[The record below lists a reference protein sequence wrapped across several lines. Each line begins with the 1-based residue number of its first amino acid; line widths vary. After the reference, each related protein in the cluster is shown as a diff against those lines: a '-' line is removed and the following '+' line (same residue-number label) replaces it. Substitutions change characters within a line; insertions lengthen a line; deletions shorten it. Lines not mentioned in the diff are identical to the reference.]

1 MTLKARGKKLVYVS
15 EDIIDSIAEITKKR
29 GESVTK
35 FVEDM
40 LRQAVKVDTLGFS
53 PNDISEIL
61 EVIQVQRVLGGT
73 FAPLEVLNYVSGP
86 DYSPKRDQLQAKWYE
101 SGRLYGRYLK
111 ERSQSPV
118 RALRAL
124 LRVMRWDLNEV
135 TVREEE
141 GVIKFRC
148 VSTSLTIEGTAFL
161 AKFVEGVVN
170 GMGYKIILSEYL
182 KGMIVMDLKAE
193 A

>member
-15 EDIIDSIAEITKKR
+15 EDIIDSISEITKKK

-35 FVEDM
+35 FVENM
-40 LRQAVKVDTLGFS
+40 LRQAVKVDSLGFS
-53 PNDISEIL
+53 PDDIYEIV

-73 FAPLEVLNYVSGP
+73 FAPLEVLNYISGP
-86 DYSPKRDQLQAKWYE
+86 DYSTKRDGLQTKWYE
-101 SGRLYGRYLK
+101 SGRLYGRYIK

-118 RALRAL
+118 LMLGAL

-135 TVREEE
+135 SVKEEE
-141 GVIKFRC
+141 DVIKFRC
-148 VSTSLTIEGTAFL
+148 VSTSLTVEGTAFL

-170 GMGYKIILSEYL
+170 GMGYKITLNEYM
-182 KGMIVMDLKAE
+182 KGMIIIDLKAE

>member
-15 EDIIDSIAEITKKR
+15 EDVIDSIAEITKKR

-53 PNDISEIL
+53 PDDVSEIL

-73 FAPLEVLNYVSGP
+73 FAPLEVLNYLSGP
-86 DYSPKRDQLQAKWYE
+86 DYSQKGDQLQAKWYE

-111 ERSQSPV
+111 ERSQSPIQM
-118 RALRAL
+118 LRAL

-135 TVREEE
+135 GVRQEEE
-141 GVIKFRC
+141 VIKFRC
-148 VSTSLTIEGTAFL
+148 VSTSLTAEGTAFL
-161 AKFVEGVVN
+161 AKFIEGAAN
-170 GMGYKIILSEYL
+170 GMGYKIILNEYM
-182 KGMIVMDLKAE
+182 KGMIVVDLKAE

>member
-1 MTLKARGKKLVYVS
+1 MTLKTRGKKLVYVS

-40 LRQAVKVDTLGFS
+40 LRQAVTVDSLGFS

-86 DYSPKRDQLQAKWYE
+86 EYSLKRDSLQAKWYE
-101 SGRLYGRYLK
+101 SGRLYGRYIK
-111 ERSQSPV
+111 ERSKSPIQT
-118 RALRAL
+118 LRAL

-135 TVREEE
+135 GVRQEE
-141 GVIKFRC
+141 GIIKFRC
-148 VSTSLTIEGTAFL
+148 VSTSLTVEGTAFL
-161 AKFVEGVVN
+161 AKFIEGAVN
-170 GMGYKIILSEYL
+170 GMGYKIILNEYM
-182 KGMIVMDLKAE
+182 KGMIIMDLKAE